1 MSKISLK
8 SVQKEVEK
16 LEKELEQKRGI
27 LALLGGKS
35 SSAPKRKRAAKK
47 AAGKAAKAAPKGRA
61 PKRLLTAEHLEIVA
75 KAIGEQLPAIELK
88 SKIDGRVLRALPLKQ
103 AIAKLRKLGRLTST
117 GEKRQLVYVRATPA
131 APASASTE
139 TSPSNGA
146 STEAAAEA

>member
-1 MSKISLK
+1 MSKINLK

-35 SSAPKRKRAAKK
+35 ASAPKRKRAAK
-47 AAGKAAKAAPKGRA
+47 KAAKAAPKGRA

-75 KAIGEQLPAIELK
+75 KAIGERLPAIELK
-88 SKIDGRVLRALPLKQ
+88 SKIDGRVLRGLPLKQ
-103 AIAKLRKLGRLTST
+103 AIAKLRKVGRLTT
-117 GEKRQLVYVRATPA
+117 EGQKRQLVYIAATPA
-131 APASASTE
+131 SAPAVA
-139 TSPSNGA
+139 TSSSNGA